1 MSHTICAIPGDGGG
15 REVIPAAVAVLQEAM
30 SDLRVEWADAGFE
43 TLERTGEALPA
54 CTLRLVEGT
63 TATLFGAVS
72 SPLRPTP
79 GYESAILALRRRLD
93 LYACV
98 RPVRGFLPASRA
110 DLIVVRENTEGLY
123 DGGEESDGQR
133 AVARR
138 VITRAASHRVAR
150 LAFGLARRLG
160 RRRVTIVHKATVLP
174 KTCGLFRE
182 TALEVAQ
189 DFPEIAV
196 DEMLVD
202 SAALRL
208 ATQPARFDVILTT
221 NLFGDILSDLATM
234 PAGGPVL
241 RPADKLGAHAAAT
254 KPV

>member
-1 MSHTICAIPGDGGG
+1 MGPVICAIPGDGIG
-15 REVIPAAVAVLQEAM
+15 REVVPAAVAVLQTAVP
-30 SDLRVEWADAGFE
+30 DLRVEWADAGCE
-43 TLERTGEALPA
+43 TLQRTGEALPA
-54 CTLRLVEGT
+54 RTLRLVVGM
-63 TATLFGAVS
+63 ATLFGAVS
-72 SPLRPTP
+72 SPLQPMP

-98 RPVRGFLPASRA
+98 RPVRGLTPESRA

-123 DGGEESDGQR
+123 GGGEESDGQR

-138 VITRAASHRVAR
+138 VITRAASRRVAR

-160 RRRVTIVHKATVLP
+160 RHRVTIVHKATVLP

-182 TALEVAQ
+182 AVLEVAH
-189 DFPEIAV
+189 DFPAIAV

-208 ATQPARFDVILTT
+208 
-221 NLFGDILSDLATM
+221 
-234 PAGGPVL
+234 
-241 RPADKLGAHAAAT
+241 
-254 KPV
+254 

>member
-1 MSHTICAIPGDGGG
+1 MSHTICAIPGDGIG
-15 REVIPAAVAVLQEAM
+15 REVVPAAVAVLQAAVP
-30 SDLRVEWADAGFE
+30 DLRVEWADAGFE

-138 VITRAASHRVAR
+138 RTWRAKASPTRWPPSW
-150 LAFGLARRLG
+150 
-160 RRRVTIVHKATVLP
+160 
-174 KTCGLFRE
+174 
-182 TALEVAQ
+182 
-189 DFPEIAV
+189 
-196 DEMLVD
+196 
-202 SAALRL
+202 
-208 ATQPARFDVILTT
+208 PARCCSTI
-221 NLFGDILSDLATM
+221 SASE
-234 PAGGPVL
+234 A
-241 RPADKLGAHAAAT
+241 RPL
-254 KPV
+254 PCVCPSPRR